1 MKKIRLGK
9 DIIMTWQILTND
21 LPEDLEGRD
30 LILILTDPANGRQEL
45 PITVTG
51 NTVEAVYQGTEQKYT
66 GGYSLTL
73 IENRGKKGQSI
84 VDQYNA
90 FYLVPWSEQEE
101 DGEGLGSSLVQLST
115 AQKLDLSYETV
126 REINDINLNNI

>member
-30 LILILTDPANGRQEL
+30 LTLILTDPANGRQEL

-51 NTVEAVYQGTEQKYT
+51 NTVEAVYHGTEQKYT
-66 GGYSLTL
+66 GGYSITL